1 MITPFEYVTVL
12 ISIILGM
19 GITQIVSGI
28 AQIIHRW
35 EQTKIYW
42 PHLILILLLFIIHIQ
57 EWWVTY
63 DLRMYQYWRLPVFL
77 FIILYPVNLYIL
89 ARILFPIRWHR
100 TSVDLKK
107 FYFDNYRRIYLLII
121 LSAILAIIDNIFIG
135 GYSLT
140 DQAPQII
147 LITILS
153 TVIIIRKETEWIH
166 QVVPLLMLLIL
177 IVSFALSW
185 EKLLITNS

>member
-19 GITQIVSGI
+19 GITQIVSGF

-35 EQTKIYW
+35 EQTRIYW
-42 PHLILILLLFIIHIQ
+42 PHLILIVLLFVIHIQ

-89 ARILFPIRWHR
+89 ARILFPIRWPR
-100 TSVDLKK
+100 GGVDLKK

-121 LSAILAIIDNIFIG
+121 VSALLAILDNLFIG
-135 GYSLT
+135 GYQLS
-140 DQAPQII
+140 DQIAQMVLII
-147 LITILS
+147 LLTVVTTVKKEIEWVHMATPLIMLTIL
-153 TVIIIRKETEWIH
+153 II
-166 QVVPLLMLLIL
+166 
-177 IVSFALSW
+177 SFVLSW
-185 EKLLITNS
+185 DKLLIANN